1 MTLEGPSIKHQS
13 QLTNAADKTAA
24 HSISQLM
31 IFNSVK
37 NAQSINSP
45 ANANRRH
52 MYEIPLPLYTATKI
66 HSLTRIAE
74 I

>member
-52 MYEIPLPLYTATKI
+52 MYEIPLPLYIATKI